1 MGPIRAGEA
10 TMQID
15 VRSVRYAQALAT
27 HGSISKASS
36 ALGIAQPTLSRCLK
50 DLEIRIGLPLFTR
63 HRHGVEPTDFG
74 HVFLDQATRVV
85 AQIADLEREVELARG
100 LKSGE
105 VTLGVG
111 PYVAESLMPACI
123 RKFSADHPDV
133 RLRIQMDAP
142 DLLGRALRGR
152 AIDIAV
158 AEGSVLEQD
167 TSLEVV
173 ERLAPPLPGCFVAR
187 ATHPLR
193 SKAAV
198 TMTDLFAYPFAQVTS
213 FPPRI
218 LKPMLAQRARIRG
231 ELPPFPSIECPSFML
246 AKCAILESDAV
257 TVATLVLIEKE
268 LRAGQL
274 APILEQPWMR
284 SNWVIFKLRGRSLGP
299 AALVLIDELRLAHK
313 ELVRT
318 ETALRVKWLSGSR
331 ARRKDARSAPR

>member
-1 MGPIRAGEA
+1 
-10 TMQID
+10 MQID

-27 HGSISKASS
+27 HGSISKASA

-63 HRHGVEPTDFG
+63 HSHGVEPTDFG
-74 HVFLDQATRVV
+74 HVFLDQAARVV
-85 AQIADLEREVELARG
+85 AQIADLEREVALARG

-105 VTLGVG
+105 VKLGVG

-123 RKFSADHPDV
+123 RRFSGDHPDV

-142 DLLGRALRGR
+142 DLLGRALRSR
-152 AIDIAV
+152 YVDLAV

-167 TSLEVV
+167 PELEII
-173 ERLAPPLPGCFVAR
+173 ERLAPIPACFVAR
-187 ATHPLR
+187 TKHPLR
-193 SKAAV
+193 SKASV
-198 TMTDLFAYPFAQVTS
+198 TLTDLFAYPFAQVIS

-218 LKPMLAQRARIRG
+218 LKPMLAQRAGIRG

-257 TVATLVLIEKE
+257 TVASLVLIEKE

-274 APILEQPWMR
+274 APILEQPWMQ

-299 AALVLIDELRLAHK
+299 AALALIDELKRAHRELTRDEAALRRKWLRGGRPRLSAWKLAHSK
-313 ELVRT
+313 
-318 ETALRVKWLSGSR
+318 SGE
-331 ARRKDARSAPR
+331 K